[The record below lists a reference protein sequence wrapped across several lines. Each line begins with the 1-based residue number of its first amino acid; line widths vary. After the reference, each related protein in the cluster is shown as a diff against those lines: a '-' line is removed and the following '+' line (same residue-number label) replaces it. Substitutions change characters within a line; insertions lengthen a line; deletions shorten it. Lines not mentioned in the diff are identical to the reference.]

1 MTILLGIVVFVVTFS
16 VSFVYARIKAEQRY
30 AFNRTINNSFP
41 VGIRPTYYS
50 KD

>member
-1 MTILLGIVVFVVTFS
+1 MIFLFGIGVFVLTFS

-30 AFNRTINNSFP
+30 AFNRTINNTHS
-41 VGIRPTYYS
+41 VGIKPTYYS